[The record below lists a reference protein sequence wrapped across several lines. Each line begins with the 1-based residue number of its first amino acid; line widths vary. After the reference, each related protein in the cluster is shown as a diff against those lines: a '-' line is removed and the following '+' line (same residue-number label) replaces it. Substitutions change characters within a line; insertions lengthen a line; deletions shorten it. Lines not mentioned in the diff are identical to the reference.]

1 MKNLQFQFSS
11 KLEWLQFQFQF
22 HTKNGTQCPVLEK
35 KVILMPAQFQFWK
48 SDPISGNPVQNLG
61 LTVNF

>member
-35 KVILMPAQFQFWK
+35 KVILMPV
-48 SDPISGNPVQNLG
+48 PVLEIRP
-61 LTVNF
+61 NFR

>member
-11 KLEWLQFQFQF
+11 KLGWFQF

-35 KVILMPAQFQFWK
+35 KVILT
-48 SDPISGNPVQNLG
+48 PVPVLEIRP
-61 LTVNF
+61 NFR

>member
-11 KLEWLQFQFQF
+11 KLEWLQFQFQFQF

-35 KVILMPAQFQFWK
+35 KVILMPV
-48 SDPISGNPVQNLG
+48 PVLKIRP
-61 LTVNF
+61 NFR